1 KRKIVKH
8 SARKL
13 TRAERRL
20 AKKKASLPK
29 GMERDAVIKEIV
41 LKGKKAGSMSFSQ
54 LNEMLPP
61 EFTDSD
67 TIDEVLTS
75 LESTGID
82 IGGAVS
88 KHEMALVPV
97 SEVEKVDTS
106 DSVKMFLSEM
116 GKASL
121 LTRDEETFLAKGIK
135 DRENRLKFLI
145 LSNPIIF
152 REMENINALLQE
164 GVISARELM
173 PRGKKNAKI
182 IDDMKKR
189 VSRVSKYIVNGNR
202 KLVQMQKKI
211 SVLRAPEKTQ
221 RLKKDI
227 NRCCCAIYE
236 RIYALELNG
245 QKLKRLL
252 YLLKSDGRRIAGFLK
267 SRDDILKKVDDEREA
282 RKLYRKYKR
291 KNLTPD
297 AFFRQAGIRIT
308 QWQEKQEQLD
318 KIAENLSRIRKET
331 IQEPEELL
339 TIYDEIRILEKEI
352 KKMKLKV
359 VRSNLRLV
367 VSIAKHHSNVR
378 LSLLDLI
385 QEGCI
390 GLMKAVDKFEY
401 KKGFKFSTYATWWI
415 RQSINRAIADQA
427 RTIRI
432 PVHMK
437 EVISKVSTFS
447 QKYRAKKGVDP
458 SPEQCAEGL
467 KIPVERIYTVL
478 KVMPEPFSLAQ
489 PVGDEDDAQLE
500 EYVKDST
507 LISPEDAAQMDL
519 LKTEVEKLLAV
530 LSDREGEILRLRYG
544 IDSGYPQTLEEVGQE
559 FKVTRERIRQIEAK
573 AINKLKEIAESRKLK
588 QYIE

>member
-1 KRKIVKH
+1 
-8 SARKL
+8 
-13 TRAERRL
+13 
-20 AKKKASLPK
+20 
-29 GMERDAVIKEIV
+29 ME
-41 LKGKKAGSMSFSQ
+41 Q
-54 LNEMLPP
+54 
-61 EFTDSD
+61 
-67 TIDEVLTS
+67 
-75 LESTGID
+75 
-82 IGGAVS
+82 
-88 KHEMALVPV
+88 
-97 SEVEKVDTS
+97 VDTS

-116 GKASL
+116 GKAAL
-121 LTRDEETFLAKGIK
+121 LSREEETFLAKGIK

-164 GVISARELM
+164 NVISARELM

-182 IDDMKKR
+182 IERMKKR
-189 VSRVSKYIVNGNR
+189 VSDVSEFIRNGR
-202 KLVQMQKKI
+202 KKLIEFQKKLN
-211 SVLRAPEKTQ
+211 SERRPEQTE

-227 NRCCCAIYE
+227 TLTCAALYE
-236 RIYALELNG
+236 KIDALELNS

-252 YLLKSDGRRIAGFLK
+252 HLLKTEGKRSAVLINGREE
-267 SRDDILKKVDDEREA
+267 ILRKVENEQET
-282 RKLYRKYKR
+282 RKLYKKYKR
-291 KNLTPD
+291 KQLRSD
-297 AFFRQAGIRIT
+297 AFLRLTGLKIS
-308 QWQEKQEQLD
+308 QWQEKQDALD
-318 KIAENLSRIRKET
+318 KIMENFARLKKE
-331 IQEPEELL
+331 IVQDPEDMLA
-339 TIYDEIRILEKEI
+339 IHDEIRVLEKEI

-367 VSIAKHHSNVR
+367 VSIAKHHSNVH

-447 QKYRAKKGVDP
+447 QKYRAKKGIDP

-507 LISPEDAAQMDL
+507 LISPEDSAQMDL
-519 LKTEVEKLLAV
+519 LKTEVVKLLSV
-530 LSDREGEILRLRYG
+530 LSPRESEILRLRYG
-544 IDSGYPQTLEEVGQE
+544 IDSGFPRTLEEVGQE

-588 QYIE
+588 QYIV